1 VTGDSTPAQPDGPE
15 RDRATG
21 PAHDDHLRDPR
32 TTETD
37 DMTTP
42 QNPADEP
49 ELDVEVPDDLSS
61 LLAPSADPDVAVLV
75 TQIAGA
81 EPLAAACSIAQ
92 VEVDAVPTG
101 IGALA
106 VLRDRSGDAPQRAA
120 AAISTLVKGV
130 PLILLTRRGEQLS
143 ATRWEDGIEG
153 DVLAPGLVLGGAPEE
168 LEDLATGQVEVSD
181 LPGVVPSTGISR
193 WKAMR
198 LLTAS
203 ARKARKK

>member
-1 VTGDSTPAQPDGPE
+1 
-15 RDRATG
+15 
-21 PAHDDHLRDPR
+21 
-32 TTETD
+32 
-37 DMTTP
+37 MTTP

-49 ELDVEVPDDLSS
+49 ELDLEIPDDISS
-61 LLAPSADPDVAVLV
+61 LLTPSSDPEVAVLV

-92 VEVDAVPTG
+92 IEVDAVPTG

-106 VLRDRSGDAPQRAA
+106 VLRDLTGDAPQRAA

-130 PLILLTRRGEQLS
+130 PLILLTRRGEQLT
-143 ATRWEDGIEG
+143 AVRWEDGVEG
-153 DVLAPGLVLGGAPEE
+153 DTLAPGLVLGGAPEE
-168 LEDLATGQVEVSD
+168 LEDLVTGQTTVAD
-181 LPGVVPSTGISR
+181 LQGVVPSADISR

>member
-1 VTGDSTPAQPDGPE
+1 MTSEPTTPAQPDGPE
-15 RDRATG
+15 HG
-21 PAHDDHLRDPR
+21 DHPRDPR

-49 ELDVEVPDDLSS
+49 ELDLEIPDDISS
-61 LLAPSADPDVAVLV
+61 LLSPSSDPEVAVLV

-92 VEVDAVPTG
+92 IEVDAVPTG

-106 VLRDRSGDAPQRAA
+106 VLRDLSGEAPQRAA

-130 PLILLTRRGEQLS
+130 PLILLTRRGEQLT
-143 ATRWEDGIEG
+143 ATRWEDGVEG
-153 DVLAPGLVLGGAPEE
+153 DTLAPGLVLGGAPEE
-168 LEDLATGQVEVSD
+168 LEDLVTGHTTVAD
-181 LPGVVPSTGISR
+181 LAGVVPSSGISR

-198 LLTAS
+198 LLTAT

>member
-1 VTGDSTPAQPDGPE
+1 
-15 RDRATG
+15 
-21 PAHDDHLRDPR
+21 
-32 TTETD
+32 
-37 DMTTP
+37 MTTP
-42 QNPADEP
+42 QNPNEP
-49 ELDVEVPDDLSS
+49 ELDLEIPDDISS
-61 LLAPSADPDVAVLV
+61 LLTPSSDPEVAVLV

-130 PLILLTRRGEQLS
+130 PLILLTRRGEQIT
-143 ATRWEDGIEG
+143 AVRWEGGVEG

-168 LEDLATGQVEVSD
+168 LEDLVTGQTTVAD
-181 LPGVVPSTGISR
+181 LAGVVPSSGISR